1 MMHVYGK
8 ENGGAMVAVL
18 MIVVLLNITMALVYY
33 TVNSSVKKSGERRVS
48 VATLNSA
55 EAAKEKLYAKIRSG
69 EFKPVPGKRVNV
81 FSGLSYGKGTH
92 SVSCSTNTIGDTLF
106 ISASGIERG
115 TAKNLEIVS
124 VFSLPLTL
132 PAPNIR
138 GAVTARNDTR
148 LNGGFVADG
157 RDYDSILINGIV
169 GPGVYGVSSCKSLNL
184 QGSSKVGGNGRSPE
198 SKKKFEKIRHIVS
211 EENASVTSFFD
222 SPEAVL
228 GLSPGELEKYKVDK
242 LPSSPFHG
250 IYYLT
255 ENPGPIHFGNF
266 SSGILILSNS
276 TKTLELKANGNGK
289 FKGIIIADNID
300 KINGNVDIVGAVVM
314 LSDTKNVNNN
324 ANGSATVYY
333 SSRVLNNLGQYC
345 HNLKKNLQEVSW
357 KELD

>member
-1 MMHVYGK
+1 MKRVCGK
-8 ENGGAMVAVL
+8 ESGGALVAVL
-18 MIVVLLNITMALVYY
+18 MVVVILNITMALVYY

-69 EFKPVPGKRVNV
+69 EFKPIPGKRVHV
-81 FSGLSYGKGTH
+81 FADLSYGKGTH
-92 SVSCSTNTIGDTLF
+92 SVSCSTNMTGDTLF
-106 ISASGIERG
+106 ISASGKERNG
-115 TAKNLEIVS
+115 EKNIEIVS
-124 VFSLPLTL
+124 VYSSPFDL

-138 GAVTARNDTR
+138 GAVTARNHTR

-157 RDYDSILINGIV
+157 RDYDSILANGKV
-169 GPGVYGVSSCKSLNL
+169 GPGVYGVSSCKTLNL
-184 QGSSKVGGNGRSPE
+184 QGSSKVGGNGRTPK
-198 SKKKFEKIRHIVS
+198 SKKQFEKIRHLVS
-211 EENASVTSFFD
+211 EEYASVTSLFD
-222 SPEAVL
+222 SPEAIL

-242 LPSSPFHG
+242 LPSAPFHG

-276 TKTLELKANGNGK
+276 TKTLKLKANGGGK

-300 KINGNVDIVGAVVM
+300 KINGNVDILGAVVM

-345 HNLKKNLQEVSW
+345 HNMKKTLQEVSW